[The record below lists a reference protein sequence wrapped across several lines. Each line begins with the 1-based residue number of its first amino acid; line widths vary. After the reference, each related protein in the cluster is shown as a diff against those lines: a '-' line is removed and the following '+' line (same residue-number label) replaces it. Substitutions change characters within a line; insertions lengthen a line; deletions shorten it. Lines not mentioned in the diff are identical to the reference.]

1 MWISTVIIISVFLA
15 IVVLLMLDKV
25 SRTLLALCGAV
36 ICFFTLTFL
45 EDQKYFLFV
54 SFIFGTEQDGFA
66 NAHSLILIFS
76 MSLIVQVC
84 HKAGLFQFIS
94 LRLIVGTAN
103 RPNMLLF
110 VLCTIT
116 VIISSLINNILTIMV
131 IIPLTI
137 TVSGIINIDPEPLII
152 TQAILVNMGGTF
164 FTISSIPNILIV
176 GASGITFIEFFL
188 NVGVISII
196 LYLFTVGLFY
206 LKYQHTLQIP
216 KDNIAILKELSPT
229 IMISNKSLLV
239 KSSSILGLVLILF
252 FIIPSSI
259 LPLDI
264 IALSG
269 ALILLIISWED
280 MDRIISEID
289 ISLLIYLM
297 GIFIMVGS
305 LEYTNILEI
314 IGGLIVRISGGNI
327 LASILLILWISGLLS
342 ANIDSIPITKV
353 LIPTISTITNG
364 YTEDYRKLANYAL
377 VMGANWGDNF
387 TPMGD
392 NMLVMNIAKKYKHP
406 VRFKEF
412 FKIGPIAVLFQLCIV
427 TIIYGFLLE
436 WIFGLIALIVFL
448 LGLSVFLILR
458 LNPRILQ
465 KYKIRLD
472 IRRKTKHGNENSE

>member
-1 MWISTVIIISVFLA
+1 
-15 IVVLLMLDKV
+15 
-25 SRTLLALCGAV
+25 
-36 ICFFTLTFL
+36 
-45 EDQKYFLFV
+45 
-54 SFIFGTEQDGFA
+54 
-66 NAHSLILIFS
+66 
-76 MSLIVQVC
+76 
-84 HKAGLFQFIS
+84 
-94 LRLIVGTAN
+94 
-103 RPNMLLF
+103 
-110 VLCTIT
+110 
-116 VIISSLINNILTIMV
+116 MV